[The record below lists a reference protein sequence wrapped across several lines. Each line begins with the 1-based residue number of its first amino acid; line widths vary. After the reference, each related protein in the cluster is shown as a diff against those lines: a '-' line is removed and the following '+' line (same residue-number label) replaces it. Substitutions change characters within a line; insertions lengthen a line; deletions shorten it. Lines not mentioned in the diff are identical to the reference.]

1 MSSLAVSVS
10 QFEVI
15 ETNLNI
21 ELIIPVLEDLGL
33 LSSPDK
39 EKLAQKSQKQA
50 VKFIL
55 KKVKQQSE
63 SSQLFHDALE
73 KTKANVGHQNILQV
87 LYPAEDLDFQID
99 GMISYIYSAYEWC
112 VIANRPCR

>member
-15 ETNLNI
+15 ETNLNV
-21 ELIIPVLEDLGL
+21 ELIIPVLEDSGL

-55 KKVKQQSE
+55 KKVKQQPE
-63 SSQLFHDALE
+63 SSKLFHDVLE
-73 KTKANVGHQNILQV
+73 KTKAN
-87 LYPAEDLDFQID
+87 A
-99 GMISYIYSAYEWC
+99 
-112 VIANRPCR
+112 CRTSKHSSSFVSCRRFGLSSRWYD